1 MGRRARIAVGAIAVL
16 YVVTRLGLLWRF
28 PPFWDESFYG
38 VEGQTAFDDA
48 AQRFAALTDGKGP
61 LLDWS
66 SALLIGQGFHPLTA
80 VRTVSFLAGLVTLS
94 AVGLIGRLLGGITVG
109 LAAAALYVLLPLFL
123 VHDSLGVV
131 DPLVSAAAAVALYL
145 QLRLARRPTGLTAVG
160 LGVALAAGILAK
172 QTGNF
177 ALLLLPLSLVCFDWR
192 GADRGRRMLRWAG
205 CVALALLIVVAGNGV
220 LRLSPLYDRLDQ
232 TRAALHQ
239 FRPIG
244 QALKHPFTELG
255 GNLPGFSGVLTGYVT
270 LPLVVAV
277 IVGAVLAL
285 RAGRRP
291 AVVLL
296 AWGVVPFAAA
306 LVLVEYGYARYVLS
320 AIPPL
325 VVLAAYAV
333 VEGARRVRLRWPAPR
348 ARLVGVAALLVVLL
362 PALVQDG
369 SILADPSTASY
380 PGEDDWQF
388 VAGWPAGTGVRGI
401 AEALDRRAAPGAT
414 TTVAYVL
421 LPPWSLAAE
430 LEHPHRVTTGSL
442 AYVDDF
448 VARAPGGRTFRFV
461 KFGTPAAQTAQF
473 VYQHDTFGLPA
484 GTSLAGY
491 RVVAAFRRPHGGKVK
506 GKQQPPTTVQLYERG

>member
-1 MGRRARIAVGAIAVL
+1 VSRRARIAVGAIALL

-48 AQRFAALTDGKGP
+48 SQRFAALTDGKGP
-61 LLDWS
+61 LLDWT

-94 AVGLIGRLLGGITVG
+94 AVGLIGRLLGGLAVG
-109 LAAAALYVLLPLFL
+109 VTAAALYVLLPLFL

-131 DPLVSAAAAVALYL
+131 DPLVAAAAALALYL
-145 QLRLARRPTGLTAVG
+145 QLRLARRPAALTAIG

-177 ALLLLPLSLVCFDWR
+177 ALVLLPVSLVCFDWR
-192 GADRGRRMLRWAG
+192 GPGRGKRLLRWAG
-205 CVALALLIVVAGNGV
+205 CVALALLIVAVGNAV

-232 TRAALHQ
+232 ARAALHQ
-239 FRPIG
+239 FRPVG
-244 QALKHPFTELG
+244 AVLKDPFAELA
-255 GNLPGFSGVLTGYVT
+255 GNWPGFGAVLTGYVT
-270 LPLVVAV
+270 LPLLAAV

-291 AVVLL
+291 ALVLL
-296 AWGVVPFAAA
+296 AWGIVPFAAA
-306 LVLVEYGYARYVLS
+306 LALVEYGYARYVLS
-320 AIPPL
+320 SIPPL
-325 VVLAAYAV
+325 VALAAYGV
-333 VEGARRVRLRWPAPR
+333 VEGARRLRVRRPAAR
-348 ARLVGVAALLVVLL
+348 ARLVGAAALLVLLL
-362 PALVQDG
+362 PALVRDAG
-369 SILADPSTASY
+369 ILADPATAPY

-401 AEALDRRAAPGAT
+401 AQTLERRAPPGA

-430 LEHPHRVTTGSL
+430 LEHPHRVTTGTV
-442 AYVDDF
+442 AYADDF
-448 VARAPGGRTFRFV
+448 VARGPGGRTFRFV
-461 KFGTPAAQTAQF
+461 KFGTPAARTAQF

-491 RVVAAFRRPHGGKVK
+491 RLVAAFRRPHGGKVK
-506 GKQQPPTTVQLYERG
+506 GRQQAPTTVQLYERG